1 MNETIILI
9 NFKVKGGKKDDK
21 MLVTNLK
28 ILSRDSASL
37 MSTLWKSTVLP
48 DNSSTRSKLVGFFSS
63 LPVFACNTQMRI
75 RNQTSSSTFRI
86 VDTRSNV
93 RNQISNHVH
102 MIRYIP
108 RTSRNSMRPAGMI
121 HTRRGKWNISP
132 KLDWFT
138 FLNFKIKIKFLN
150 KYREWLQPDYR
161 PPRRGRFVPGV
172 GEPCECQ
179 RIRIRL

>member
-1 MNETIILI
+1 MFSLKLI
-9 NFKVKGGKKDDK
+9 HIV
-21 MLVTNLK
+21 NLK
-28 ILSRDSASL
+28 SITLLRKLTLLLKYKTQFHNIRLGRFQVVNIFTNGSCLCHLETSYDEASI
-37 MSTLWKSTVLP
+37 SDDDCS
-48 DNSSTRSKLVGFFSS
+48 VGFFSS

-121 HTRRGKWNISP
+121 HTRRGK
-132 KLDWFT
+132 
-138 FLNFKIKIKFLN
+138 
-150 KYREWLQPDYR
+150 
-161 PPRRGRFVPGV
+161 
-172 GEPCECQ
+172 
-179 RIRIRL
+179 